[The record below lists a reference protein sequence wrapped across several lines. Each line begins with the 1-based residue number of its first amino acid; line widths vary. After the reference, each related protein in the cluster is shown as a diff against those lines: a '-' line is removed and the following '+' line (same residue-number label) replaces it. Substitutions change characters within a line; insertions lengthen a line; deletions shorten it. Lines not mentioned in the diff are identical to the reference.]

1 MSDKDLHRT
10 KGIKKTPLVAQ
21 RLLLLQEMFESTGR
35 GASVRMAQSLGITPH
50 HWYNVLR
57 GTSLGIALAQR
68 IVRTFPGVSLDW
80 LYLGRPEGL
89 SCQSLGMGP
98 HTPNRAPPSKR
109 PAKSQDD
116 PRQSRP
122 HNRPRNWKWGTTPP
136 KAPRAPRVPA
146 LNQNEERPED
156 CHCSALPRGSGP
168 CLPCYVRRLRL
179 AEACRLGDRRRLGS
193 DGLPKLVATS

>member
-89 SCQSLGMGP
+89 SCQSLGYGAAQLPTGRRRAKDQPRAKTIPGNPGP
-98 HTPNRAPPSKR
+98 TIGPGIGSGAQRHLR
-109 PAKSQDD
+109 P
-116 PRQSRP
+116 
-122 HNRPRNWKWGTTPP
+122 
-136 KAPRAPRVPA
+136 PRAPRVPA
-146 LNQNEERPED
+146 LNQNEERPGN
-156 CHCSALPRGSGP
+156 CYCSSLPNGSGP

-179 AEACRLGDRRRLGS
+179 GE
-193 DGLPKLVATS
+193 TSRQRFQSG